1 MEARSCLR
9 REVCSAPRVCCTTTP
24 IVIPYASKPPTSTRE
39 DVHNSSSVAAW
50 KLHPATFFL
59 HHQAIAMHFA
69 LPPRKTSHP
78 PPYARP
84 YRSST
89 IRRRQL
95 QKGAVLA
102 STAILIIYLLTRLVS
117 SSPGRPPAGVPEV
130 VLVTV
135 LDRARMSDAYITKIM
150 ENRDDYAARH
160 GKSQSYVPCP
170 TIIRRARTQQV
181 DVRPQ
186 ATRPSTPTQQPT
198 TSAARPPAGR

>member
-1 MEARSCLR
+1 MFILVRSLC
-9 REVCSAPRVCCTTTP
+9 
-24 IVIPYASKPPTSTRE
+24 VIYLSLLISPTSVLRWRTPCMYCIALQFQTTIRIKASNLNAR
-39 DVHNSSSVAAW
+39 DLHTPAPPPHGNSAVPLSPFTT
-50 KLHPATFFL
+50 KTGT
-59 HHQAIAMHFA
+59 MHFA

-102 STAILIIYLLTRLVS
+102 SAAILIIYLLTRLLS

-130 VLVTV
+130 VVVTV
-135 LDRARMSDAYITKIM
+135 LDRARMSDAYIAKIM

-160 GKSQSYVPCP
+160 GKADCP
-170 TIIRRARTQQV
+170 SIFSSGPPSSTI
-181 DVRPQ
+181 
-186 ATRPSTPTQQPT
+186 
-198 TSAARPPAGR
+198 

>member
-1 MEARSCLR
+1 MPL
-9 REVCSAPRVCCTTTP
+9 
-24 IVIPYASKPPTSTRE
+24 
-39 DVHNSSSVAAW
+39 SSSTT
-50 KLHPATFFL
+50 KTCT
-59 HHQAIAMHFA
+59 MHFA

-95 QKGAVLA
+95 QKGAILA
-102 STAILIIYLLTRLVS
+102 SAAILIIYLLTRLLS

-130 VLVTV
+130 VIVTV
-135 LDRARMSDAYITKIM
+135 LDRARMSEAYIDKIM

-160 GKSQSYVPCP
+160 GKADTP
-170 TIIRRARTQQV
+170 TIFSRARKQYKLTSAPSK
-181 DVRPQ
+181 PQ

-198 TSAARPPAGR
+198 TSPAPPPAGL